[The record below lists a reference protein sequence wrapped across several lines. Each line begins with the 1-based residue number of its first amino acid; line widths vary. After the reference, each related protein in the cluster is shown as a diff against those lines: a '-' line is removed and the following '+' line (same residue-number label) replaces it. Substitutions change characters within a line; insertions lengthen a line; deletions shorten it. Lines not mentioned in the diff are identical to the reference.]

1 MTTTSNPSQL
11 LKLTGLW
18 VNETK
23 TGRKMLS
30 GEIRPGLKLLVLENK
45 GATGKQ
51 PSYEAFLAPG
61 LKKPTEGEEPAPAT
75 LDF

>member
-1 MTTTSNPSQL
+1 MTTTNPSQL

-18 VNETK
+18 VSETK

-30 GEIRPGLKLLVLENK
+30 GEIRPGLKLLILENK

-51 PSYEAFLAPG
+51 PAYEAFIAPG
-61 LKKPTEGEEPAPAT
+61 LKKSSEDGEPAPAT

>member
-1 MTTTSNPSQL
+1 MTAPTTSQL

-18 VNETK
+18 VSETK

-45 GATGKQ
+45 GATGNQ
-51 PSYEAFLAPG
+51 PRYEAFLTPHQ
-61 LKKPTEGEEPAPAT
+61 KQEQQDTPPAPEA
-75 LDF
+75 F